1 MVHEDDLELGQL
13 RLLEVDRRVVLPA
26 GVCIRLLTTSTDVL
40 HSWAVPAF
48 GVKIDSIPGRLN
60 QF

>member
-1 MVHEDDLELGQL
+1 MVHEDDLDFGQL

-40 HSWAVPAF
+40 HS
-48 GVKIDSIPGRLN
+48 
-60 QF
+60 